1 MIPFHQRRSFGT
13 GLRFE
18 LLLRVLLG
26 VLALCSPAWAKMPLN
41 PEAYQAAVEYF
52 QQHAQP
58 YDRQR
63 FAAHHADPRWQA
75 QLSLLLGTTLLN
87 GDTQLDSA
95 RLLLQNA
102 LDTKPPL
109 TAVSQRDASI
119 RLGLLA
125 EKQQRWDQAERHY
138 RHAMA
143 QGSDIACNYLGV
155 LREHR
160 QDYAGARAIY
170 EACLPDRAT
179 PLLLLNLGTLYY
191 NGLGVAQDR
200 TQGAAYW
207 QRSFAAFPYDPD
219 TNYNLGIYQQ
229 QIREDW
235 PQARYHL
242 AFAAQLGDREAARK
256 LQRGPLQDEDASGQ
270 FAAELQHLERDQFN
284 LLLDNRIFYLSRQ
297 TRIHGE
303 TDAAG
308 VTLDHCPDAAGLCV
322 SGTLTAD
329 DMAKYLRL
337 AFAIYYVDDVLPLQK
352 VDLAALLSHDTAT
365 VSLPGSVLTISRA
378 KNHIYSFRITPDHSN
393 NSTNLRMPSPPT
405 IPGEP

>member
-1 MIPFHQRRSFGT
+1 MSRYCQRRSFGT
-13 GLRFE
+13 GLGFKS
-18 LLLRVLLG
+18 LLG
-26 VLALCSPAWAKMPLN
+26 VLALCGPAWAKMPLT
-41 PEAYQAAVEYF
+41 PEAYQAAVDYF

-58 YDRQR
+58 FDRQR
-63 FAAHHADPRWQA
+63 FADHHADPRWQA

-102 LDTKPPL
+102 LDTKPPI

-155 LREHR
+155 LREHQ

-191 NGLGVAQDR
+191 NGQGVAQDR
-200 TQGAAYW
+200 QQGAAYW
-207 QRSFAAFPYDPD
+207 QRSFAAFPYDAD

-229 QIREDW
+229 QIRHDE

-256 LQRGPLQDEDASGQ
+256 LQSGPLQDEDASGP
-270 FAAELQHLERDQFN
+270 FAAELQHLDRGQFN
-284 LLLDNRIFYLSRQ
+284 LLLDDRIFYLSRQ
-297 TRIHGE
+297 TRITGE

-322 SGTLTAD
+322 SGTLTTEN
-329 DMAKYLRL
+329 MANYLRL

-378 KNHIYSFRITPDHSN
+378 KNHIYSFRIIPDHSN

>member
-1 MIPFHQRRSFGT
+1 MSRYCQRRSFGT
-13 GLRFE
+13 GLGFKS
-18 LLLRVLLG
+18 LLG
-26 VLALCSPAWAKMPLN
+26 VLALCGPAWAKMPLD

-58 YDRQR
+58 FDRQR
-63 FAAHHADPRWQA
+63 FADHHADPRWQA

-155 LREHR
+155 LREHQ

-191 NGLGVAQDR
+191 NGQGVAQDR
-200 TQGAAYW
+200 QQGAAYW
-207 QRSFAAFPYDPD
+207 QRSFAAFPYDAD

-229 QIREDW
+229 QIRHDE

-256 LQRGPLQDEDASGQ
+256 LQSGPLQDEDASGP
-270 FAAELQHLERDQFN
+270 FAAELQHLDRGQFN
-284 LLLDNRIFYLSRQ
+284 LLLDDRIFYLSRQ
-297 TRIHGE
+297 TRITGE

-322 SGTLTAD
+322 SGTLTTEN
-329 DMAKYLRL
+329 MANYLRL

-393 NSTNLRMPSPPT
+393 NSTNLQMPSPPT

>member
-1 MIPFHQRRSFGT
+1 MLNLSRRYLR
-13 GLRFE
+13 GLGFK
-18 LLLRVLLG
+18 LLLGL
-26 VLALCSPAWAKMPLN
+26 LALCGPAWAKMLLT
-41 PEAYQAAVEYF
+41 PEAYQAAVDYF

-58 YDRQR
+58 FDRQR
-63 FAAHHADPRWQA
+63 FADHHADPRWQA

-109 TAVSQRDASI
+109 TAVSQHDASI

-125 EKQQRWDQAERHY
+125 EKQQRWDQAEQHY
-138 RHAMA
+138 RLAMA

-191 NGLGVAQDR
+191 NGQGVAQDR
-200 TQGAAYW
+200 QQGAAYW
-207 QRSFAAFPYDPD
+207 QRSFTAFPYDPD

-242 AFAAQLGDREAARK
+242 AFAAQLGDRKAARK
-256 LQRGPLQDEDASGQ
+256 LQSGPLQDEDASGQ
-270 FAAELQHLERDQFN
+270 FAAELQHLDRGQFN

-297 TRIHGE
+297 TRINGE
-303 TDAAG
+303 VDETG

-322 SGTLTAD
+322 SGTLTAEN
-329 DMAKYLRL
+329 MAKNLRL

>member
-1 MIPFHQRRSFGT
+1 MSLYRQRCSFGT
-13 GLRFE
+13 GLGFE
-18 LLLRVLLG
+18 LLLG
-26 VLALCSPAWAKMPLN
+26 VLALCGPAWAKMPLT

-58 YDRQR
+58 FDRQR
-63 FAAHHADPRWQA
+63 FADHHADPRWQA

-102 LDTKPPL
+102 LDTRPPL
-109 TAVSQRDASI
+109 TAVSRRDASI

-125 EKQQRWDQAERHY
+125 EKQQQWDQAERHY

-191 NGLGVAQDR
+191 NGQGVAQDR
-200 TQGAAYW
+200 QQGGAYW
-207 QRSFAAFPYDPD
+207 QRSFAAFPYDAD

-229 QIREDW
+229 QIRHDG

-242 AFAAQLGDREAARK
+242 TFAAQLGDREAARK
-256 LQRGPLQDEDASGQ
+256 LQSGPLQDEDASEL
-270 FAAELQHLERDQFN
+270 FAAELQHLDRGQFN
-284 LLLDNRIFYLSRQ
+284 LLLDDRIFYLSRQ
-297 TRIHGE
+297 TRINGE
-303 TDAAG
+303 ADAAG

-322 SGTLTAD
+322 SGTLTAEN
-329 DMAKYLRL
+329 MAKYLRL

-365 VSLPGSVLTISRA
+365 VSLPGSVLIISRA

-405 IPGEP
+405 IPEEP